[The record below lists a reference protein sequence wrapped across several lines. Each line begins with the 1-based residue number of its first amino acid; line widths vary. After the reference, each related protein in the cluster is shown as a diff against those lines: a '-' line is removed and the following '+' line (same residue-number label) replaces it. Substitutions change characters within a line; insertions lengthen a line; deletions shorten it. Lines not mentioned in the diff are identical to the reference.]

1 MKSIKSEDVIGIFF
15 NLGCGGRSG
24 HLVTGLEKAFGGI
37 LADVTVLMRL
47 EVFGVELGNY
57 SSANPGSYLKMV
69 QTTQVH
75 KASSGFYRAYSTLS
89 GIIATTSLDFIHGS
103 SYKGSYLWW
112 LRS

>member
-1 MKSIKSEDVIGIFF
+1 
-15 NLGCGGRSG
+15 
-24 HLVTGLEKAFGGI
+24 VTGLEKAFGGI